1 MNIRQRYQQAAREA
15 KWALFLTILYV
26 IGWCLCAYL
35 PQETAGPIGFPL
47 WFELSCIYLPIL
59 FMVVAYWAIK
69 IIYQNISLE
78 QEPEQQRKQEK

>member
-1 MNIRQRYQQAAREA
+1 MNIRQCYQQAAREA

-59 FMVVAYWAIK
+59 FMVVAYWVIK
-69 IIYQNISLE
+69 IVYQNISLE

>member
-47 WFELSCIYLPIL
+47 WFELSCIYLPVL
-59 FMVVAYWAIK
+59 FMVVAYWVIK
-69 IIYQNISLE
+69 IVYQNISLE

>member
-59 FMVVAYWAIK
+59 FMVVAYWVTK
-69 IIYQNISLE
+69 IVYQNISLE